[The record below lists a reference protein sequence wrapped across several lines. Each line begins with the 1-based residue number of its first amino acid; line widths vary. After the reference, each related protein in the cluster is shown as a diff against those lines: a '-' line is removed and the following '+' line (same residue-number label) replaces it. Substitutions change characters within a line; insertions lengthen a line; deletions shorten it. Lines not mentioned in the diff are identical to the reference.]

1 VRLRCTPEIESAI
14 LLPIYQ
20 AMEQVYEGDARGNP
34 FAWLSEIGC
43 PVRIAT
49 AGDSWPIYKE
59 MASRA
64 VALLPAASQWRFEGV
79 GHCVAQEAP
88 ALLLQALAAFEA
100 DAC

>member
-1 VRLRCTPEIESAI
+1 MRLRCTPEIESAI

-20 AMEQVYEGDARGNP
+20 AMEQVYDGDARGNP

-43 PVRIAT
+43 PVRITT
-49 AGDSWPIYKE
+49 AGDSWPVYKE

-64 VALLPAASQWRFEGV
+64 TALLPAASQWRFEGV

-88 ALLLQALAAFEA
+88 VLLHQALAAFKS
-100 DAC
+100 